1 MQLNDDFTEI
11 SNNAYQYKISF
22 KETNKLKKR
31 YSLKKVTK
39 PLIPKFISIIHLSH
53 RGLVRKLRHSINR
66 SVLNKKLKKNC
77 QLTSYAII
85 FGQRTF
91 FSIIK
96 LV

>member
-1 MQLNDDFTEI
+1 MQLNDDFIEI

-66 SVLNKKLKKNC
+66 SVLNKKLKKKTVNLL
-77 QLTSYAII
+77 LT
-85 FGQRTF
+85 Q
-91 FSIIK
+91 
-96 LV
+96 